1 MKSITGFIV
10 AAVLLTLVGTFA
22 LAAARADRHMADA
35 QELMA
40 TLRFDEATAS
50 LEQADDSLRYAR
62 WVPWVG
68 SDAVREVA
76 AKRAALQYYQG
87 KYAELLP
94 EGDPVAAVDENNVPL
109 QFVVANAVF
118 RDKLAAATAPPT
130 PAKPASP
137 VIDRGVIVQALDEAA
152 AGYLTVLKGERFHE
166 DAAFNYEFTIRL
178 RDQAAKGQ
186 RPPSQTAENA
196 ELGESGAPSPSTSSS
211 GFEIYVPLESNEKTP
226 AGGDAGK
233 VSTKDRKG

>member
-1 MKSITGFIV
+1 MKNITGFIV
-10 AAVLLTLVGTFA
+10 AAVVLVLLGTLS
-22 LAAARADRHMADA
+22 LAASRADARMAAA
-35 QELMA
+35 QEYMA
-40 TLRFDEATAS
+40 TLRFDEAADS
-50 LEQADDSLRYAR
+50 LDQAADSLRYAR

-87 KYAELLP
+87 KYAELVP
-94 EGDPVAAVDENNVPL
+94 EGDPVAAADENNVPL

-118 RDKLAAATAPPT
+118 RDRLVAATA
-130 PAKPASP
+130 AKPGK
-137 VIDRGVIVQALDEAA
+137 VIDKGVIVQALDEAA
-152 AGYLTVLKGERFHE
+152 AGYMTVLKGERFHE

-186 RPPSQTAENA
+186 QPPSQTAENA
-196 ELGESGAPSPSTSSS
+196 ELGESGAPSPSTNSQ
-211 GFEIYVPLESNEKTP
+211 GFEIYVPLESTEKTP

-233 VSTKDRKG
+233 VSAKDRKG

>member
-1 MKSITGFIV
+1 MKSMTGFIV
-10 AAVLLTLVGTFA
+10 GATVLVLLGAIA
-22 LAAARADRHMADA
+22 LSASRADARMADA

-40 TLRFDEATAS
+40 TLRFDEAADS
-50 LEQADDSLRYAR
+50 LSAAEDSLRYAR

-68 SDAVREVA
+68 ADAVREVA

-87 KYAELLP
+87 RYAELLP

-118 RDKLAAATAPPT
+118 RDKLMTATT
-130 PAKPASP
+130 AKPASP
-137 VIDRGVIVQALDEAA
+137 AVDRGVLVQALDEAA
-152 AGYLTVLKGERFHE
+152 SGYLTVLKSERFHE
-166 DAAFNYEFTIRL
+166 DAAFNYEFTVRL
-178 RDQAAKGQ
+178 REQVAKGQ
-186 RPPSQTAENA
+186 RPPAQAAENA
-196 ELGESGAPSPSTSSS
+196 ELGESGAPSPATSAQ

-233 VSTKDRKG
+233 VSSKDRKG

>member
-1 MKSITGFIV
+1 MKSMTGFIV
-10 AAVLLTLVGTFA
+10 GATVLVLLGAIA
-22 LAAARADRHMADA
+22 LSASRADARMADA

-40 TLRFDEATAS
+40 TLRFDEAADS
-50 LEQADDSLRYAR
+50 LSAAEDSLRYAR

-68 SDAVREVA
+68 ADAVREVA

-87 KYAELLP
+87 RYAELLP

-118 RDKLAAATAPPT
+118 RDKLITATT
-130 PAKPASP
+130 AKPSSP
-137 VIDRGVIVQALDEAA
+137 AVDRGVLVQALDEASS
-152 AGYLTVLKGERFHE
+152 GYLTVLKGERFHE
-166 DAAFNYEFTIRL
+166 DAAFNYEFTVRL
-178 RDQAAKGQ
+178 RDQVAKGQ
-186 RPPSQTAENA
+186 RPPAQAAENA
-196 ELGESGAPSPSTSSS
+196 ELGESGAPSPATSAQ

-233 VSTKDRKG
+233 VSAKDRKG

>member
-1 MKSITGFIV
+1 MKSMTGFV
-10 AAVLLTLVGTFA
+10 VGAVVLA
-22 LAAARADRHMADA
+22 LAGALALTAARADGHLADA

-40 TLRFDEATAS
+40 TLRFDEATDS
-50 LEQADDSLRYAR
+50 LAAAEDSLRYAR

-68 SDAVREVA
+68 ADAVREVA

-87 KYAELLP
+87 RYADLLP
-94 EGDPVAAVDENNVPL
+94 AGDPVAAVDENNLPL

-118 RDKLAAATAPPT
+118 RDKLVQATV
-130 PAKPASP
+130 AKPDGP
-137 VIDRGVIVQALDEAA
+137 KIEREVMVQALDEAA
-152 AGYLTVLKGERFHE
+152 SGYLTVLKGERFHE

-186 RPPSQTAENA
+186 QPPSQTAENA
-196 ELGESGAPSPSTSSS
+196 ELGESGAPSPATTTQ
-211 GFEIYVPLESNEKTP
+211 GFEIYVPLEGNEKTP

-233 VSTKDRKG
+233 VNARDRKG

>member
-1 MKSITGFIV
+1 
-10 AAVLLTLVGTFA
+10 VLA
-22 LAAARADRHMADA
+22 LAGALALTAARADGHLADA

-40 TLRFDEATAS
+40 TLRFDEAAAS
-50 LEQADDSLRYAR
+50 LDGAAGALRYAR
-62 WVPWVG
+62 WVPWIG
-68 SDAVREVA
+68 ADAVREVA

-87 KYAELLP
+87 RYAELLP

-118 RDKLAAATAPPT
+118 RDKLVKATT
-130 PAKPASP
+130 AKPAGP
-137 VIDRGVIVQALDEAA
+137 TIDRGVLVQALDEAA

-166 DAAFNYEFTIRL
+166 DAAFNYELTVRL

-186 RPPSQTAENA
+186 QPPSQTAENA
-196 ELGESGAPSPSTSSS
+196 ELGESGAPSPATSTE
-211 GFEIYVPLESNEKTP
+211 GFEIYVPLEGNEKTP

-233 VSTKDRKG
+233 VNAKDRKG